1 MTGNKVST
9 IYSPD
14 VRTQG
19 LDLDLIEAAKVESI
33 AHIFKERVTRSPK
46 KIAVKDYDYSRD
58 AWRDYTWRELEVDVI
73 RWQAVFRRHGLKHG
87 DRVAIRLRNCRH
99 WLCFD
104 QAALGLGLVVVPLY
118 TADRADNCAYVLS
131 HSESRL
137 VLVENTEMWKDMA
150 EVRDEF
156 GCVENILVLESEGLE
171 SPGQTPDVKSVD
183 SLFNELD
190 PVGDDG
196 AMTCDVDDANTLASI
211 VYTSGTTGRPKGVML
226 SHRNMM
232 ANCDSGT
239 ASFAVYPTDVFLS
252 FLPLSHTLERTVGY
266 YVPVMAG
273 SMIAYARSIPDLP
286 DDLKEIRPTM
296 LISVPRIFER
306 VYGKIQQGLEASAF
320 RKKLFNLA
328 VDVGWDRFEH
338 LQGRGPKTARMMLW
352 PILDKLVSGKLAAG
366 LGGRL
371 RGAVSGGAPLP
382 KAVGVAFNALGIPI
396 YQGYGLTE
404 TSPSLSINT
413 PTHNIPWS
421 IGLPLHGVELKIGAE
436 DELLA
441 RGENVM
447 LGYWRNEEA
456 TAELIGDDGWLH
468 TGDCAR
474 VDENG
479 FFFITGR
486 IKDIIVL
493 SNGEKVP
500 PADMET
506 AIARDALFEQIM
518 IVGEGRSFLSVMVVL
533 NPEIWQRVA
542 TSMGV
547 SADDSAALN
556 KPEVQEALLARV
568 KAQIAEFPGY
578 ARIHKITPML
588 EPWTVENGL
597 ATPTLKLKRPA
608 MRERFVAEIEA
619 MYDGH

>member
-1 MTGNKVST
+1 MTGNQMST
-9 IYSPD
+9 KRSPD
-14 VRTQG
+14 VRKQG
-19 LDLDLIEAAKVESI
+19 HDLDLIEAQPLESI
-33 AHIFKERVTRSPK
+33 AHIFRERVRRTPEN
-46 KIAVKDYDYSRD
+46 IAVKDYDFVD
-58 AWRDYTWRELEVDVI
+58 NVWRDYTWRELEVQAI
-73 RWQAVFRRHGLKHG
+73 RWQAVFRQCGLQSG

-99 WLCFD
+99 WLAFD

-137 VLVENTEMWKDMA
+137 LLVENTQMWQDMA
-150 EVRDEF
+150 TARDDF
-156 GCVENILVLESEGLE
+156 SCVEHIFVLEADGLE
-171 SPGQTPDVKSVD
+171 ALPDLNQVSSLASVID
-183 SLFNELD
+183 EA
-190 PVGDDG
+190 DDVQSN
-196 AMTCDVDDANTLASI
+196 ATLITDVADANTLASI

-239 ASFAVYPTDVFLS
+239 ASFAVFPTDVFLS

-286 DDLKEIRPTM
+286 DDLKTIRPTM

-306 VYGKIQQGLEASAF
+306 VYGKIQDGLEQSALK
-320 RKKLFNLA
+320 KKLFNMA
-328 VDVGWDRFEH
+328 VAVGWDRFEYQ
-338 LQGRGPKTARMMLW
+338 QGRGPKTGRMLLW
-352 PILDKLVSGKLAAG
+352 PLLDKLVSGKLAAG

-404 TSPSLSINT
+404 TSPSLTINT
-413 PTHNIPWS
+413 PSHNIPWS
-421 IGLPLHGVELKIGAE
+421 IGLPLYGVDLKIGE
-436 DELLA
+436 NDELLA
-441 RGENVM
+441 KGDNVS
-447 LGYWRNEEA
+447 LGYWRNDEA
-456 TAELIGDDGWLH
+456 TAELIDADGWLH

-474 VDENG
+474 VDEDG
-479 FFFITGR
+479 FYFITGR

-500 PADMET
+500 PADMES

-533 NPEIWQRVA
+533 NPDIWKRVA
-542 TSMGV
+542 TTLGV
-547 SADDSAALN
+547 DDKDESVLSD
-556 KPEVQEALLARV
+556 PGVQETLLKRV
-568 KAQIAEFPGY
+568 KAEIAEFPGY
-578 ARIHKITPML
+578 ARIHKITPTL

-597 ATPTLKLKRPA
+597 TTPTLKIKRPA
-608 MRERFVAEIEA
+608 MRERFSKEIEA

>member
-1 MTGNKVST
+1 MTGNQVST

-19 LDLDLIEAAKVESI
+19 HDLDLIEAAKLDSI
-33 AHIFKERVTRSPK
+33 AHIFQERVKRSPGK
-46 KIAVKDYDYSRD
+46 VAVKDYDHGNNS
-58 AWRDYTWRELEVDVI
+58 WGEYTWQEVEVDVV
-73 RWQAVFRRHGLKHG
+73 RWQALFKKCGLEFG

-99 WLCFD
+99 WVSFD

-137 VLVENTEMWKDMA
+137 VLVENTDMWHDMSS
-150 EVRDEF
+150 VRDEF
-156 GCVENILVLESEGLE
+156 KCVEHVLVLDAEGLDAIAP
-171 SPGQTPDVKSVD
+171 SSDVVAAETMLNNANLGS
-183 SLFNELD
+183 
-190 PVGDDG
+190 DG
-196 AMTCDVDDANTLASI
+196 GSIECNVTDANTLASI

-239 ASFAVYPTDVFLS
+239 ASFAVLPTDVFLS

-266 YVPVMAG
+266 YVPIMAG
-273 SMIAYARSIPDLP
+273 ATIAYARSIPDLP

-306 VYGKIQQGLEASAF
+306 VYAKIQDGLEASALK
-320 RKKLFNLA
+320 KKLFNLA
-328 VDVGWDRFEH
+328 VAVGWDRFEYQ
-338 LQGRGPKTARMMLW
+338 QGRGPKTARMMLW

-371 RGAVSGGAPLP
+371 RAAVSGGAPLP

-413 PTHNIPWS
+413 PSHNIPWS
-421 IGLPLHGVELKIGAE
+421 IGLPLHNVQLKIGDQE
-436 DELLA
+436 ELLA

-456 TAELIGDDGWLH
+456 TAELMGDDGWLH

-533 NPEIWQRVA
+533 NPDLWKRVA
-542 TSMGV
+542 PALGV
-547 SADDSAALN
+547 SAEDPEALA
-556 KPEVQEALLARV
+556 KPEVHEALLKRV
-568 KAQIAEFPGY
+568 KTQIAEFPGY

-588 EPWTVENGL
+588 EPWDVENGL
-597 ATPTLKLKRPA
+597 ATPTMKIKRPA
-608 MRERFVAEIEA
+608 MRERFAREIEN